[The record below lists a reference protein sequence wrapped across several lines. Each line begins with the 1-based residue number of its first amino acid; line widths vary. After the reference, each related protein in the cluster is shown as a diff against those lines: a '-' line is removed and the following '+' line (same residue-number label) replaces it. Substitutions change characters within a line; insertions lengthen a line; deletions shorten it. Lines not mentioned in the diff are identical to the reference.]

1 MFKIKVNI
9 TFRKKTLLFLNW
21 KLDNVSVSGSVCAFK
36 ETRNKIVFFKNIS
49 WYCQMILHVGLHK
62 VGLFLG
68 HVTSC
73 RNFSNFF
80 LKTIISVISDTGLNM
95 AIYESDVGVFSI
107 YGFKHL
113 KTYRKK
119 KNFTS
124 WISTENKKRS

>member
-1 MFKIKVNI
+1 M
-9 TFRKKTLLFLNW
+9 
-21 KLDNVSVSGSVCAFK
+21 SGSVCAFK
-36 ETRNKIVFFKNIS
+36 ETRNKTVFFKNIS

-80 LKTIISVISDTGLNM
+80 LKTIISVISDTGFNV
-95 AIYESDVGVFSI
+95 AIYEGDVGVFSI

-113 KTYRKK
+113 K
-119 KNFTS
+119 S
-124 WISTENKKRS
+124 VQKKRKILLLEYLPKTKKILEYLHITRISLLIYLIMQQ